1 MIWVLNY
8 GMVYLGA
15 ALMAYNI
22 FQYIRF
28 AQDVRGRDRWDKER
42 NILDFPIFLLI
53 LFLAGYLAVAIFGKP
68 DLIVAGILLGGSVF
82 VAVMLSLIRRITDR
96 IREHEHLE
104 AKLAAAEGANTAKTF
119 FLSNMS
125 HDIRTPLNAIIGYT
139 TLAQR
144 KEATLD
150 DKQDYL
156 RKIGQAGRQLLAI
169 VNDVL
174 EMSRIESGKV
184 ELKPALVSIEAAV
197 RQAGDLMQS
206 QMSGKQIS
214 FSVSCQAKDPWVLCD
229 KDQLDRALMNILG
242 NAYKFT
248 PEKGMVSLSL
258 LQTGRAEDRGVYEIR
273 VKDSGIG
280 MSPEFAQHIFTPF
293 ERERTS
299 TVSKI
304 QGTGL
309 GMSITKHII
318 DMMGGQIA
326 VNTAQGKGTEFVIGL
341 ELPIMDEPQ
350 AESGDKDR
358 RKDAFLGMRVLLAED
373 NEVNREIAE
382 LLLSQAG
389 FTVDTAP
396 EGKTAV
402 EMLCASAPGYYDAV
416 LTDIQMPLMD
426 GYETARAIRALP
438 DPAYSQ
444 IPILAMTANAFQ
456 EDVNK
461 ALEAGMNGH
470 IAKPLEVDKMLDTL
484 AKTLKKE

>member
-1 MIWVLNY
+1 
-8 GMVYLGA
+8 
-15 ALMAYNI
+15 
-22 FQYIRF
+22 
-28 AQDVRGRDRWDKER
+28 
-42 NILDFPIFLLI
+42 
-53 LFLAGYLAVAIFGKP
+53 
-68 DLIVAGILLGGSVF
+68 
-82 VAVMLSLIRRITDR
+82 
-96 IREHEHLE
+96 
-104 AKLAAAEGANTAKTF
+104 
-119 FLSNMS
+119 
-125 HDIRTPLNAIIGYT
+125 
-139 TLAQR
+139 
-144 KEATLD
+144 
-150 DKQDYL
+150 
-156 RKIGQAGRQLLAI
+156 
-169 VNDVL
+169 
-174 EMSRIESGKV
+174 
-184 ELKPALVSIEAAV
+184 
-197 RQAGDLMQS
+197 
-206 QMSGKQIS
+206 
-214 FSVSCQAKDPWVLCD
+214 
-229 KDQLDRALMNILG
+229 LDRALMNILG